1 MQLGIHGKL
10 PRRNARRHQTR
21 LSPFNGGRKERRAT
35 TLSEGLAASLRD
47 ARASSRRNRRKTWG
61 SALNAVTIPLKRGK
75 MPFVTGITPFRAG
88 TANKIGFRPRSGV
101 TTSRMNK
108 FIHSG
113 PTATPYPFL
122 SMIFP
127 LSSCPFSIHAGMS
140 LFSVHLLRRAAPPGT
155 SPRHDATRGA
165 GAV

>member
-1 MQLGIHGKL
+1 MVEKRG
-10 PRRNARRHQTR
+10 R
-21 LSPFNGGRKERRAT
+21 LSLVIVVGRVV
-35 TLSEGLAASLRD
+35 SASLRD
-47 ARASSRRNRRKTWG
+47 ACARARERNRRKTWG
-61 SALNAVTIPLKRGK
+61 SALNAVTIPLKRSK
-75 MPFVTGITPFRAG
+75 MPFVTAISRSVLSAG

-108 FIHSG
+108 FIHFG

-140 LFSVHLLRRAAPPGT
+140 LFSVHLLRRT
-155 SPRHDATRGA
+155 EPRRDATRGA
-165 GAV
+165 GAPFKA